1 MQSPFPAMGE
11 PATDLPPLP
20 ARRSLRGRG
29 WLAALALLAYLLG
42 SALYVSHERANILD
56 SIHALEQLQRHDK
69 ALALAEAAV
78 GGAVID
84 VAELSSAA
92 SGGDPPLPQEI
103 VLYMET
109 CTRLF
114 AALDEF
120 DPAYALL
127 QRSVQRSYEGLRAA
141 PVRANWIDMRETLHS
156 TAEALE
162 ARRRTLGGQ
171 IQALTSGYQRQ
182 YDRVTLE
189 SLVLA
194 LAGFLLFGTLAAW
207 FFGRLARDIG
217 TLEAH
222 ARLIVRGER
231 GVVLPVRRD
240 DELGRLMHAVNRMA
254 VDLDERERQIELD
267 GERRSHAEKMRSVG
281 ALAAGVAHEV
291 NNPLAV
297 ISGVAQSLRAAP
309 DAAETAAAATTILEQ
324 AQRAA
329 QAARMLAEAAAPYSP
344 APDWVDLNALVR
356 RVVQLN
362 GYDKRYRN
370 VRIDLT
376 LDPQLP
382 ALRTSPDAVQQ
393 VLMHWLAI
401 GCEAL
406 VREGCAAAA
415 SLSTCGDATQV
426 QVILRLPAAVEPWRD
441 ERQRDAL
448 LGRAVI
454 EPLGG
459 RLVLAQ
465 DAGPVLR
472 VQLSLPIEGIERK
485 E

>member
-1 MQSPFPAMGE
+1 MAE
-11 PATDLPPLP
+11 PDAGLPPLG
-20 ARRSLRGRG
+20 AWRSLRARG
-29 WLAALALLAYLLG
+29 WIAALALLAYLLV
-42 SALYVSHERANILD
+42 SAGYVAHERMRLLE
-56 SIHALEQLQRHDK
+56 SLQALEALQRHDK

-78 GGAVID
+78 GGAVVD

-92 SGGDPPLPQEI
+92 GGGDPPLPQEI

-127 QRSVQRSYEGLRAA
+127 QRSIQRSYEGLRAA
-141 PVRANWIDMRETLHS
+141 PARANWIDMRETLHH
-156 TAEALE
+156 TTEALE
-162 ARRRTLGGQ
+162 ARRHALGERLR
-171 IQALTSGYQRQ
+171 ALNDGYQRES
-182 YDRVTLE
+182 DRMTLQ
-189 SLVLA
+189 SMLLA
-194 LAGFLLFGTLAAW
+194 VAGFVLFGSLAAW

-217 TLEAH
+217 ALESH
-222 ARLIVRGER
+222 ARRIVRGER

-240 DELGRLMHAVNRMA
+240 DEVGRLMHAVNRMA
-254 VDLDERERQIELD
+254 SDLDERERRIELE
-267 GERRSHAEKMRSVG
+267 GERRAHAEKMRSVG

-297 ISGVAQSLRAAP
+297 ISGVAQSLQAAP
-309 DAAETAAAATTILEQ
+309 DAAAASAAATTILEQ

-329 QAARMLAEAAAPYSP
+329 QAARMLADAAAPYS
-344 APDWVDLNALVR
+344 AATDWVDLNALVR
-356 RVVQLN
+356 RVVQLH
-362 GYDKRYRN
+362 GYDKRYRA
-370 VRIDLT
+370 VRVELD

-382 ALRTSPDAVQQ
+382 AVRTSADAVQQ
-393 VLMHWLAI
+393 VLMQWLAI

-406 VREGCAAAA
+406 VHEGRGAPATLRSRAEADRVELMLCFPAAA
-415 SLSTCGDATQV
+415 
-426 QVILRLPAAVEPWRD
+426 EPWRD

-448 LGRAVI
+448 LTRAMI

-465 DAGPVLR
+465 DAGPALR
-472 VQLSLPIEGIERK
+472 VQLTLPIAEADRK